1 MELEEKD
8 QILSML
14 DGGEA
19 LWGATQSAVS
29 KVGLVSAVNGLGESA
44 ALLLRVAADSSADAR
59 IAERW
64 LRRIGQYA
72 SLACVVVR
80 THIDRHAGEGPHGGG
95 GAATSGAGA
104 KRKEG
109 VQPPG
114 DTARAAEARS

>member
-19 LWGATQSAVS
+19 LWGTTQSAVS
-29 KVGLVSAVNGLGESA
+29 KVGLASAVIGMGESA
-44 ALLLRVAADSSADAR
+44 ALLLRVAAADSSADAR

-80 THIDRHAGEGPHGGG
+80 THTDRHAGEGPHGGG

-114 DTARAAEARS
+114 DTARAAEAR